1 MRINEFIEKEQKLN
15 KKAGFALEIMLND
28 LKDSD
33 KYLLEP
39 HKYKLYG
46 FLSALHSTDYISK
59 EIYDELFK
67 DIQNIALETFKKLW
81 SL

>member
-1 MRINEFIEKEQKLN
+1 MKINEFIEKEQKLN
-15 KKAGFALEIMLND
+15 KKVGFALEIMLDD

-33 KYLLEP
+33 KYLLEA

-46 FLSALHSTDYISK
+46 FLSALKDTDYISK